1 MTREDGGR
9 VREGPAGGH
18 SVSWWQDGIRT
29 PVCPMGP
36 ALPPETGLRCH
47 RQRPDLV
54 GRPEGLAPPA
64 RPRCPAMAILWSP
77 SLGSRASPG
86 RRWQRF
92 PLSPLQT
99 RRKHTGR
106 PRRSVGSLRRCRVAR
121 PGSTQGEL
129 TSSPRRPR
137 PPHACRPRDGAPR
150 GPAGKAPAGPGCPG
164 EPLGQLPLGVTR
176 VSALGPEPLARQ
188 HRRGHRQWTRRT
200 FIVEAALG
208 LVLASKARAE
218 ERSGPKRRPV
228 RRDSGPSTWQRKVA
242 AEVGSAVPQRSKAAN
257 TAPRG
262 PGCRAWVLR
271 RIFGKVAWLL

>member
-1 MTREDGGR
+1 M
-9 VREGPAGGH
+9 
-18 SVSWWQDGIRT
+18 SWWQDGIRT

-54 GRPEGLAPPA
+54 ERPEGPAPPA
-64 RPRCPAMAILWSP
+64 RPRCAATAILWSP
-77 SLGSRASPG
+77 SLGSRAPPLGDAGSVS
-86 RRWQRF
+86 
-92 PLSPLQT
+92 LSP
-99 RRKHTGR
+99 
-106 PRRSVGSLRRCRVAR
+106 RCR
-121 PGSTQGEL
+121 PQGSTRGGPGPTVGRFSPALSRGASGQHARRADEL
-129 TSSPRRPR
+129 PARPR

-164 EPLGQLPLGVTR
+164 EPLGQLPLGVTC

-218 ERSGPKRRPV
+218 ERSRPKRRPA